1 MLNYSTLLADSGFC
15 GDRSVADGLGYSIS
29 HTTYGLNN
37 RLKSPQFKCSQTND
51 LYTTTTSTKGN
62 KALTYPI
69 GLITADEV
77 AYAGGVHHLSNNNY
91 YFSNWPYFW
100 TMSPAFILG
109 DQKIAIFANTSN
121 GEMDNI
127 YVNYS
132 RNANVVANPVINI
145 KSTVAITDGDGT
157 KNNPYVI
164 KTN

>member
-1 MLNYSTLLADSGFC
+1 
-15 GDRSVADGLGYSIS
+15 
-29 HTTYGLNN
+29 
-37 RLKSPQFKCSQTND
+37 
-51 LYTTTTSTKGN
+51 
-62 KALTYPI
+62 
-69 GLITADEV
+69 
-77 AYAGGVHHLSNNNY
+77 
-91 YFSNWPYFW
+91 
-100 TMSPAFILG
+100 MSPAFILG